1 MFTCWLFAANAAA
14 HSSMLAVWVYFM
26 RTRFPINR
34 SNKFKIGLLVLT
46 LVWTFASILGQSQ
59 SAQQPQPSQQS
70 PTPAQTPSKDE
81 SAPDASKKAQ
91 KDKPKPK
98 KVFTEDD
105 LSSMKGGVS
114 VVGDAN
120 RRAAQRTGTA
130 DPDGDEAESPEQYW
144 RGRAREILDQI
155 AQVDEA
161 IAKTKDDIKK
171 YGSGGFD
178 VTTGMKDNVAY
189 IKDRNGQLQRLEK
202 RKADLQ
208 KQMDDLQEEGR
219 KAGASP
225 SWFR

>member
-1 MFTCWLFAANAAA
+1 MT
-14 HSSMLAVWVYFM
+14 
-26 RTRFPINR
+26 TRFPIN
-34 SNKFKIGLLVLT
+34 SLDKFKIALLVLT
-46 LVWTFASILGQSQ
+46 LGWPFVSMLGQSQ
-59 SAQQPQPSQQS
+59 PAQQPQSSQQPQPS
-70 PTPAQTPSKDE
+70 AQTPPKDE
-81 SAPDASKKAQ
+81 SAADASKKAQ

-98 KVFTEDD
+98 KVYTEDD
-105 LSSMKGGVS
+105 LSGMKGGVS
-114 VVGDAN
+114 VIGDAN
-120 RRAAQRTGTA
+120 RKAARRTPAA
-130 DPDGDEAESPEQYW
+130 DSYGDEGESPEQYW

-155 AQVDEA
+155 AQVDDA

-189 IKDRNGQLQRLEK
+189 IKDRNAQLQALEK